1 MSYHQELQTITNQ
14 LNYNN
19 KLFSKSYTFFPI
31 SSISSISLV
40 MYILKAR
47 KKSFVASSNGS
58 AIDMSVSNTFLN
70 FSMTIVT
77 IAFLL
82 WLKLS

>member
-1 MSYHQELQTITNQ
+1 MSHLQKLQTITNQ
-14 LNYNN
+14 LDIITSHLV
-19 KLFSKSYTFFPI
+19 KATFF
-31 SSISSISLV
+31 SISFIPSISLV

-58 AIDMSVSNTFLN
+58 VIGMSVSNTFFN
-70 FSMTIVT
+70 FPMTVVT
-77 IAFLL
+77 IASLL